1 MDTEDMRSLDESE
14 LDFVSGGRGTICPEA
29 ESE

>member
-14 LDFVSGGRGTICPEA
+14 LDFVCGGRGTICPDPDQE
-29 ESE
+29 